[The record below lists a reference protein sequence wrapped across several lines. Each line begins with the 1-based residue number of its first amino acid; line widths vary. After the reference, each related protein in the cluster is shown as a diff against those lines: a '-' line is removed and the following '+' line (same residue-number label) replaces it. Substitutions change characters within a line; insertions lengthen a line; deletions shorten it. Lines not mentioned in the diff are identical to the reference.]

1 MKLLM
6 ERFRRYLNEGAKSPI
21 TGELFEMPPE
31 IYEGTGNDEE
41 DAIFVKNIPMN
52 LVTMLKEQGENILS
66 DITRGELSMTEGDP
80 VLWYDLNKKQLI
92 IDDGNHRIFQ
102 KWLNGA
108 DTFDA
113 KVYSSDYSNYLRSVY
128 EGEEIFD
135 WNEEYRGGI

>member
-6 ERFRRYLNEGAKSPI
+6 ERFRRYLNEGIKSPI
-21 TGELFEMPPE
+21 TGEVFEMPPE

-41 DAIFVKNIPMN
+41 AAILVKNIPMN
-52 LVTMLKEQGENILS
+52 LITMLRSQGEAALR
-66 DITRGELSMTEGDP
+66 DIRRGEPSMTEGLP
-80 VLWYDLNKKQLI
+80 LLWYDLDKEQLI

-102 KWLNGA
+102 KWLAGE

-113 KVYSSDYSNYLRSVY
+113 LVYSSDWHGQLRSVY

-135 WNEEYRGGI
+135 WGEDYRQ